1 MIIKTA
7 YHFVDSNQDLRYPQK
22 RGVSR
27 KRMGGRDLE
36 VVLPG
41 RGQMTY
47 LGEGRVYLGN
57 QGQGKVY
64 RLTTKLT
71 SSKTVV
77 KDFPYTLRVPSTD
90 CFKST
95 ASNKKCIFLKN

>member
-47 LGEGRVYLGN
+47 LGEGFTWGTRGR
-57 QGQGKVY
+57 GK
-64 RLTTKLT
+64 
-71 SSKTVV
+71 
-77 KDFPYTLRVPSTD
+77 YTD
-90 CFKST
+90 
-95 ASNKKCIFLKN
+95 